1 MEEVS
6 CYPNELEVQIYQMM
20 EDLPII
26 LSQASGQDVW
36 AMLDALKAFFLGIV
50 TLESGVTGSI
60 SSLLLLSMVWRI
72 LLSPLLGF
80 FYKGHVFQ
88 SVVSVPTA
96 IVFAPLPTAYRLV
109 MTPFMRWAVFLKKE
123 MLPLLKRSGVVDDEN
138 EQDDEEQ
145 EGEDAPS
152 PKPERVITAKD
163 HSASS
168 SSGMEAKL
176 KNRKKGPTTRS
187 KAAAEIQKENNLLGK
202 GIGGTKLGA
211 NEEADEDEED
221 AEGDGAGGEPG
232 EVKPVRMF
240 D

>member
-6 CYPNELEVQIYQMM
+6 CYPNELEVQIYQLM

-72 LLSPLLGF
+72 FLSPLLGF

-123 MLPLLKRSGVVDDEN
+123 MIPLLKRSGVVVTI
-138 EQDDEEQ
+138 
-145 EGEDAPS
+145 S
-152 PKPERVITAKD
+152 IKV
-163 HSASS
+163 
-168 SSGMEAKL
+168 
-176 KNRKKGPTTRS
+176 
-187 KAAAEIQKENNLLGK
+187 
-202 GIGGTKLGA
+202 
-211 NEEADEDEED
+211 
-221 AEGDGAGGEPG
+221 
-232 EVKPVRMF
+232 
-240 D
+240 